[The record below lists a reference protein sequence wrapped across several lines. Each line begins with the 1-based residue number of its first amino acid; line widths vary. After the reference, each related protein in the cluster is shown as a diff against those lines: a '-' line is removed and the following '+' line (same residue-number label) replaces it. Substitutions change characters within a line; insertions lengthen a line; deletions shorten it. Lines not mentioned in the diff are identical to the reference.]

1 MYKDLITKFLQPSI
15 LVIGDLMLDVYLK
28 GASTRLTPEAPVPVV
43 DVTSRLTA
51 LGGGANTALNAKYLG
66 AQVSYCSV
74 AGRDE
79 DGQKAAGLLESAGID
94 AKVLLCPDRQTIVK
108 TRVMAGQ
115 QLLTRFDS
123 GSETAITGE
132 TERAFIRLLQQEF
145 PRHDAVIIADYCK
158 GLITPAVIAVL
169 QQLNRKHKKFLAV
182 DSRRLECFK
191 SLSPSL
197 VKPNYHEAAQL
208 LGLHVQ
214 QHCRAQQINNM
225 GAEIF
230 ARTGAAITAVT
241 LDEEGAV
248 IFDGNQPVY
257 YCGAHPVA
265 TPNVAGA
272 GDAYISA
279 FTLASLSGADMAS
292 SAELAAAAAAVAI
305 SKHNTACCTWEEL
318 NAYLSVNDKY
328 ITDLAQ
334 LQHIAGIY
342 KAQDKKI
349 VFTNGCFDIL
359 HSGHVSYLG
368 RARELGHVLMVGIN
382 TDESIRRIKGSDR
395 PINTLYDRMEVLAA
409 LGAVN
414 HIIPFGSEADDTP
427 IPLIQLIQPH
437 IFAKGGDY
445 TKDSLPEAGLVEQLG
460 GEVILLPLLPGKSTS
475 MIIRRIHTKPVL
487 KLA

>member
-1 MYKDLITKFLQPSI
+1 MYKDLIAKFLQPTV
-15 LVIGDLMLDVYLK
+15 LVIGDAILDVYLK

-43 DVTSRLTA
+43 DIASRTTS
-51 LGGGANTALNAKYLG
+51 LGGGANTAVNTKYLG
-66 AQVSYCSV
+66 AQVTFCSV
-74 AGRDE
+74 SGQDE
-79 DGQKAAGLLESAGID
+79 DGARAASLLAAAGITGR
-94 AKVLLCPDRQTIVK
+94 VLQCPDRETIVK
-108 TRVMAGQ
+108 TRVMAGN
-115 QLLTRFDS
+115 QLLTRYDCGTES
-123 GSETAITGE
+123 NISGE
-132 TERAFIRLLQQEF
+132 TEKAFIRLLQEEF
-145 PRHDAVIIADYCK
+145 PRHDAIIIADYCK
-158 GLITPAVIAVL
+158 GLITPAVITAL
-169 QQLNRKHKKFLAV
+169 QTLSRRHKKFIAV

-197 VKPNYHEAAQL
+197 VKPNYHEAVQL

-214 QHCRAQQINNM
+214 QHCRAQQINNL
-225 GAEIF
+225 GADIYS
-230 ARTGAAITAVT
+230 RTGAAVAAVT

-248 IFDGNQPVY
+248 IFEGNQPVY
-257 YCGAHPVA
+257 YCGAHPV
-265 TPNVAGA
+265 TSPNVSGA

-279 FTLASLSGADMAS
+279 FTLGCLAGADTTIA
-292 SAELAAAAAAVAI
+292 AELAAAAAAIAI
-305 SKHNTACCTWEEL
+305 GKQQTACCTWEEL

-328 ITDLAQ
+328 ITDLGQ
-334 LQHIAGIY
+334 LEHVAAMY
-342 KAQDKKI
+342 KAQGKKI

-395 PINTLYDRMEVLAA
+395 PINTLHDRMEVLAA

-414 HIIPFGSEADDTP
+414 HIIPFGSIEDDTP
-427 IPLIQLIQPH
+427 VPLIQVIQPH

-445 TKDSLPEAGLVEQLG
+445 TKESLPEAGLVEQLG
-460 GEVILLPLLPGKSTS
+460 GEVILLPLLPGRSTS

>member
-1 MYKDLITKFLQPSI
+1 MYKDLIAKFPQPAV

-43 DVTSRLTA
+43 DIASRTTT
-51 LGGGANTALNAKYLG
+51 LGGGANTAVNVKYLG
-66 AQVSYCSV
+66 AKVTLCSV
-74 AGRDE
+74 SGPDE
-79 DGQKAAGLLESAGID
+79 DGAKAASLLEAAGING
-94 AKVLLCPDRQTIVK
+94 KILHCPSRETIVK
-108 TRVMAGQ
+108 TRVMAGH
-115 QLLTRFDS
+115 QLLTRYDC
-123 GSETAITGE
+123 GTETAISGQ
-132 TERAFIRLLQQEF
+132 TEQAFIRLLQQEF
-145 PRHDAVIIADYCK
+145 PKHDAVIIADYCK
-158 GLITPAVIAVL
+158 GLITPAVIAAL
-169 QQLNRKHKKFLAV
+169 QALKRKHKKFIAV

-197 VKPNYHEAAQL
+197 VKPNYQEAAQL

-225 GAEIF
+225 GADIYS
-230 ARTGAAITAVT
+230 RTGAAIAAVT

-248 IFDGNQPVY
+248 IFNGNQPVY
-257 YCGAHPVA
+257 CCSAYPVA
-265 TPNVAGA
+265 TPNVSGA

-279 FTLASLSGADMAS
+279 FTLACLSGADMPAA
-292 SAELAAAAAAVAI
+292 AELAAAAAAIAI
-305 SKHNTACCTWEEL
+305 GKQHTACCSWEEL

-328 ITDLAQ
+328 VTDLGQ
-334 LQHIAGIY
+334 LQHLSAMY
-342 KAQDKKI
+342 KAQGKKI

-359 HSGHVSYLG
+359 HSGHVNYLG

-395 PINTLYDRMEVLAA
+395 PINTLQDRMEVLAA
-409 LGAVN
+409 MGAVN
-414 HIIPFGSEADDTP
+414 HIIPFGSTEDDTP
-427 IPLIQLIQPH
+427 APLIQVIQPH

-445 TKDSLPEAGLVEQLG
+445 TKESLPEAGLVEQLG
-460 GEVILLPLLPGKSTS
+460 GEVILVPLLPGHSTS